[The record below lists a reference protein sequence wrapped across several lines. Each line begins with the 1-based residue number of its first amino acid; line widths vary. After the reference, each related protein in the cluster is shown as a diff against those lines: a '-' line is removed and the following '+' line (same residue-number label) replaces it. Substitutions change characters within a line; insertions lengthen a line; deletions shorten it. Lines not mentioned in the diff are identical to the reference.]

1 MCHRSDTSGPL
12 LPDPPNLSS
21 SDPPTCALRE
31 VDMTASRRSRHDR
44 DLERLLLLP
53 IAFIDIRFV
62 TYQAGRTPGGAQALA
77 QRAGH
82 HSIPDAE
89 GTTRT

>member
-1 MCHRSDTSGPL
+1 MCHRSDTCGPL

-31 VDMTASRRSRHDR
+31 VDMTASRQSRHDR
-44 DLERLLLLP
+44 DLKRLLILP

-62 TYQAGRTPGGAQALA
+62 TYHGRTDASGEQALG
-77 QRAGH
+77 QGRPP
-82 HSIPDAE
+82 PD
-89 GTTRT
+89 T

>member
-31 VDMTASRRSRHDR
+31 VDMTVSRRDRHNR
-44 DLERLLLLP
+44 DLTCLLILP

-62 TYQAGRTPGGAQALA
+62 TYHGRTDARR
-77 QRAGH
+77 RASARPRGQPP
-82 HSIPDAE
+82 PD
-89 GTTRT
+89 T